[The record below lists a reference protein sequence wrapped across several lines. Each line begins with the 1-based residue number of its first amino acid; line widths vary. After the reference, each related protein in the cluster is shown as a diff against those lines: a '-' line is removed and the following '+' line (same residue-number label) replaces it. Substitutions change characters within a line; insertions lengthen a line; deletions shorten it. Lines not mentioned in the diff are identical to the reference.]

1 MNGKTI
7 EWKHLKNLYE
17 KLTSIITQSS
27 GLALVRKL
35 KREHVELTSFSRMRV
50 DLAAQVRVIVDKSY
64 IIYTDNNY
72 YRIHVGAQ

>member
-7 EWKHLKNLYE
+7 GWKHLKNLYE
-17 KLTSIITQSS
+17 KLTSITTQSS

-50 DLAAQVRVIVDKSY
+50 NLAAQVAKS
-64 IIYTDNNY
+64 
-72 YRIHVGAQ
+72 